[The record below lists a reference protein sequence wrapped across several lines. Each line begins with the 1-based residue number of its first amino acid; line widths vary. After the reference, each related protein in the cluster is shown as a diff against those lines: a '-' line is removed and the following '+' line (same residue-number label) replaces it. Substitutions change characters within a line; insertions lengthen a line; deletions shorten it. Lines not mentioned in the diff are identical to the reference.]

1 MLSRVYDG
9 LTLVLEGV
17 WHLTG
22 SNLNALN
29 KLKHLHLHLKS
40 PREGGLNSVLF
51 KMSNKRDLLERYIVS
66 RYYSNSD
73 IKNYLSC

>member
-1 MLSRVYDG
+1 MLSTVYDG
-9 LTLVLEGV
+9 LTLVFEGV

-29 KLKHLHLHLKS
+29 KLQHLDLNLKS

-51 KMSNKRDLLERYIVS
+51 KMSDKSDLLEKYILS

-73 IKNYLSC
+73 IKDYLSC